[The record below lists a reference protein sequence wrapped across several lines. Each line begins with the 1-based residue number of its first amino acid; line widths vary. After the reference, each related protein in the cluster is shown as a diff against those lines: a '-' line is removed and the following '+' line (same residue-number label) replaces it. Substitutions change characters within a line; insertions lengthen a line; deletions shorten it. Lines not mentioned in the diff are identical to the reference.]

1 MSIKFMKINKYEPA
15 ADEKRLEEMAA
26 KGEFITGYFE
36 GIATFKKGEP
46 QKLRY
51 CIELDPKMLNR
62 DKLNM
67 YAESGW
73 KFVAGY
79 YSDVRIYVTE
89 DENAPAIHTDKSEYA
104 HIVKRY
110 HRSLVAILTMIY
122 IIWGFMN
129 IWETVISYAI
139 MKRFVT
145 VLAQESFYE
154 NGKLWLGM
162 TIAAFFV
169 CLFLLLIYIREIKAS
184 SKYVSSYIQ
193 NEKEAEKVIRR
204 NKFVA
209 CLVTIVFI
217 VLTVSGVFF
226 AYAVNSAG
234 EEKVN
239 YSDITSKIITIDEL
253 FPEGKCVETEYEEEL
268 KEYLNPKEYE
278 NQEKFGHA
286 FANSY
291 TSCVTDSFYDYT
303 VWGAY
308 LPDNSEYGEKLLL
321 HGYHY
326 NFKAEWLAEI
336 ALTEEVNYQLNWLNN
351 TLVDEYPDNI
361 EAVSLDVSDSEFD
374 EAIYVNDVYRDNFA
388 LVMRS
393 GETVCRIDL
402 YHDNENGITPEMIF
416 ENLTEN
422 VKE

>member
-26 KGEFITGYFE
+26 RGEFITGYYE

-51 CIELDPKMLNR
+51 SIELDPKMLNR
-62 DKLNM
+62 DKLDM

-73 KFVAGY
+73 QFIAGY

-104 HIVKRY
+104 HVVKKY

-129 IWETVISYAI
+129 IWETVLSYTI

-145 VLAQESFYE
+145 VFAQESFYE

-162 TIAAFFV
+162 TIAAFV
-169 CLFLLLIYIREIKAS
+169 ICLFLLLIYIREIKAS

-217 VLTVSGVFF
+217 ILTISGIFF
-226 AYAVNSAG
+226 IYAINSAG
-234 EEKVN
+234 EEKIN
-239 YSDITSKIITIDEL
+239 YSDLTSKVITIDEL
-253 FPEGKCVETEYEEEL
+253 FPEKKCVEMEYEEEL
-268 KEYLNPKEYE
+268 KEYLNPEEFK

-286 FANSY
+286 SAKMY
-291 TSCVTDSFYDYT
+291 TSCVTDSFYEYS

-308 LPDNSEYGEKLLL
+308 IPDNLKYGEKLLL

-326 NFKAEWLAEI
+326 NFKSEWLAEI

-361 EAVSLDVSDSEFD
+361 IAISLDVSGTEYD
-374 EAIYVNDVYRDNFA
+374 EAVYVNDVYRDNFA

-393 GETVCRIDL
+393 GKTVSRIDL
-402 YHDNENGITPEMIF
+402 YHNSEKGITPEMIF
-416 ENLTEN
+416 DNLTEN

>member
-15 ADEKRLEEMAA
+15 ADEKRLEEFAA

-73 KFVAGY
+73 QFVAGY

-104 HIVKRY
+104 HVVKKY
-110 HRSLVAILTMIY
+110 HRSLVLSLAIIY
-122 IIWGFMN
+122 IVWGFMN
-129 IWETVISYAI
+129 VWETILSYA
-139 MKRFVT
+139 MTKKFVT
-145 VLAQESFYE
+145 FLAQEPLYK
-154 NGKLWLGM
+154 NGKFGLAM

-169 CLFLLLIYIREIKAS
+169 CLFLLLIYIREIRAS
-184 SKYVSSYIQ
+184 SKYISGYIQ
-193 NEKEAEKVIRR
+193 NEKEAARVIRR
-204 NKFVA
+204 NKLAA
-209 CLVTIVFI
+209 CIVTAAFI
-217 VLTVSGVFF
+217 ILTASGMFF

-234 EEKVN
+234 VEKVN
-239 YSDITSKIITIDEL
+239 YSDITSNIITIDEL
-253 FPEGKCVETEYEEEL
+253 FPDGKCVETENEETL
-268 KEYLNPKEYE
+268 KEYLNPKVFE
-278 NQEKFGHA
+278 NQENFGHA
-286 FANSY
+286 FAKSY
-291 TSCVTDSFYDYT
+291 TSCVTDSFYEYT

-308 LPDNSEYGEKLLL
+308 LSDNSEYGEKLLL
-321 HGYHY
+321 HGYY
-326 NFKAEWLAEI
+326 YDFKAEWLAKI
-336 ALTEEVNYQLNWLNN
+336 GLDEEVNGQLNWLNK
-351 TLVDEYPDNI
+351 TVVDEYPDNI
-361 EAVSLDVSDSEFD
+361 EAVSLDVSGTEFD
-374 EAIYVNDVYRDNFA
+374 EAVYVNDVYRDNIT

-393 GETVCRIDL
+393 GKTVCRIDL

-416 ENLTEN
+416 DNITKN

>member
-1 MSIKFMKINKYEPA
+1 MSIKFMKINKYDPA
-15 ADEKRLEEMAA
+15 ADEKKLEEMAA

-51 CIELDPKMLNR
+51 NIELDPHILKK
-62 DKLNM
+62 DKREM

-73 KFVAGY
+73 QCVAGA
-79 YSDVRIYVTE
+79 YSDTKIYVTE
-89 DENAPAIHTDKSEYA
+89 NENAPAIHTDKSEYA
-104 HIVKRY
+104 HIVKKY
-110 HRSLVAILTMIY
+110 HRSLIVALA
-122 IIWGFMN
+122 IICIVWGFMN
-129 IWETVISYAI
+129 VWQTTLIYA
-139 MKRFVT
+139 MTKRFVT
-145 VLAQESFYE
+145 FLVQESLYE
-154 NGKLWLGM
+154 NGKFSLAM
-162 TIAAFFV
+162 TITAFFV
-169 CLFLLLIYIREIKAS
+169 CLFLLLIYIREINAS
-184 SKYVSSYIQ
+184 SKYISGYIQ
-193 NEKEAEKVIRR
+193 NEKEAARVIRR
-204 NKFVA
+204 NKLAA
-209 CLVTIVFI
+209 CTVTAAFI
-217 VLTVSGVFF
+217 ILTASGVFF
-226 AYAVNSAG
+226 ACAVNSAG
-234 EEKVN
+234 EEKIN
-239 YSDITSKIITIDEL
+239 YSDITSKVVTIDEL

-268 KEYLNPKEYE
+268 KEFLDPKAYE
-278 NQEKFGHA
+278 NKENFGHA
-286 FANSY
+286 FAKSY

-326 NFKAEWLAEI
+326 NFKAEWLAKI
-336 ALTEEVNYQLNWLNN
+336 GLDEEVNGQLDRLNN

-361 EAVSLDVSDSEFD
+361 EAVSLDVSGTEFD
-374 EAIYVNDVYRDNFA
+374 EAVYVNDVYRDNFA

-393 GETVCRIDL
+393 GKTVCRIDL